1 MDSLTLVLTAV
12 HTWLRSSDK
21 IVGVI
26 WVGLVLS
33 RQVFQHSKTSS
44 AKGLQSDVE
53 QVDEE
58 ELRVGEEAG
67 QCQQGWEQVDA
78 LRTSHSWVTKG
89 HPSGSAAAPLFLAL
103 DKAVVLISR

>member
-1 MDSLTLVLTAV
+1 MDSLTLILTAV
-12 HTWLRSSDK
+12 HPWPQCSDR

-33 RQVFQHSKTSS
+33 QVFQHSKAST

-58 ELRVGEEAG
+58 PGVGEEAG
-67 QCQQGWEQVDA
+67 QIKC
-78 LRTSHSWVTKG
+78 
-89 HPSGSAAAPLFLAL
+89 
-103 DKAVVLISR
+103 